1 MSKTRFRSLQD
12 PETLRQLVLALGE
25 GIYITNDRGEIL
37 DANPAFLEI
46 FGVGSLEELG
56 RYRAQD
62 LYIEPELRR
71 RQLEALARDGE
82 VRDFELQ
89 IRRPDGEVRTL
100 LDTCYTIRDPE
111 GDGQLCH
118 GILVDITRRKQLEEK
133 LQELSRR
140 DPLTGC
146 FNRRFLTEIPQRW
159 AEEGGGWGV
168 LVLDIDDFKH
178 YNDEYGHRAGDE
190 VLVRTSRFL
199 LGKARSEDAVVRMG
213 GDEFAV
219 LLRHARKEDLSEVAR
234 RFRDE
239 ADQAGLVP
247 FSLGWA
253 TRRSGETLE
262 QTIDRA
268 DLHLLDRREREGRPD
283 RHYRRADDP
292 PPAPF
297 GAGGEE
303 DGAKPDPRG

>member
-1 MSKTRFRSLQD
+1 MSTTRFRSLHD
-12 PETLRQLVLALGE
+12 PETLRLLVLALGE
-25 GIYITNDRGEIL
+25 GIYITNDQGEFL

-46 FGVGSLEELG
+46 FGVGSLEELR

-62 LYIEPELRR
+62 LYVDPELRG
-71 RQLEALARDGE
+71 RQLAALARDGE

-89 IRRPDGEVRTL
+89 IRRPDGDVRTL
-100 LDTCYTIRDPE
+100 LDTCYTIRDPD
-111 GDGQLCH
+111 GDGQICH
-118 GILVDITRRKQLEEK
+118 GILVDITRRKQLEEE

-146 FNRRFLTEIPQRW
+146 FNRRFLAEMTERW

-168 LVLDIDDFKH
+168 IVLDVDDFKR

-199 LGKARSEDAVVRMG
+199 LGKARAEDAVVRMG

-219 LLRHARKEDLSEVAR
+219 LLREARGEDLAEVAR
-234 RFRDE
+234 RLQGE
-239 ADQAGLVP
+239 AGRAGLVP

-253 TRRSGETLE
+253 TYRSGETLE

-268 DLHLLDRREREGRPD
+268 DLLLLDRREQEGRPD
-283 RHYRRADDP
+283 RHYRRAGDP
-292 PPAPF
+292 PPDPP
-297 GAGGEE
+297 GAGDDE
-303 DGAKPDPRG
+303 DGTQPAPRG